1 MTESRLAIVGVTGEV
16 GRAILSRLEDSALVF
31 AEVHALASSRSE
43 DETVMFR
50 QRPLI
55 VESADGFDF
64 SRADFVVLA
73 TPASVSLR
81 LAERALAAGCRV
93 IDHSSA
99 YAELASA
106 PLAGTPDAEGA
117 DLVVVP
123 MAEVSLLAPL
133 LAALARE
140 AGLRAAHV
148 TMLLPVSSS
157 GHAGVKELAGQ
168 TGELLNG
175 RGIEPAV
182 FPVQTAF
189 NTLPLVGSEREEA
202 VTEGLQQLLGEHVPL
217 VLSSVI
223 VPVFYCLTAQVT
235 LETEVPL
242 LPGAAMDLL
251 GRAEAIE
258 VRNPEED
265 QQVATPITDA
275 AGQPGI
281 YVSGM
286 RGLPAPLQ
294 GITFTAV
301 ADNVHQG
308 AARQTASLL
317 EKWIKRL

>member
-1 MTESRLAIVGVTGEV
+1 MTDSRLAIVGVTGEV
-16 GRAILSRLEDSALVF
+16 GRAILSRLEDSDLVF

-55 VESADGFDF
+55 VESAEAFDF
-64 SRADFVVLA
+64 SCADFVVLA
-73 TPASVSLR
+73 TPASVSAR
-81 LAERALAAGCRV
+81 LAEQALAAGCRV
-93 IDHSSA
+93 IDHSVA
-99 YAELASA
+99 FADQASV
-106 PLAGTPDAEGA
+106 PLAGTPEAEGA
-117 DLVVVP
+117 DLVSVP
-123 MAEVSLLAPL
+123 MAEVLLLAPL
-133 LAALARE
+133 LAALVGE
-140 AGLRAAHV
+140 AGLRVAHV
-148 TMLLPVSSS
+148 ALLLPVSSS

-175 RGIEPAV
+175 RGIEPVV

-223 VPVFYCLTAQVT
+223 VPVFYGLTAQVT
-235 LETEVPL
+235 LETEAPL

-251 GRAEAIE
+251 DRLEAVE

-286 RGLPAPLQ
+286 RGLPAPLH
-294 GITFTAV
+294 GVTFTAV

-308 AARQTASLL
+308 AARQTVGLL

>member
-1 MTESRLAIVGVTGEV
+1 MTDSRLAIVGVTGEV
-16 GRAILSRLEDSALVF
+16 GRAVLSRLEDSDLAF

-81 LAERALAAGCRV
+81 LAEQALAAGCRV
-93 IDHSSA
+93 VDHSSA
-99 YAELASA
+99 YTDQASV
-106 PLAGTPDAEGA
+106 PLAGTPDAESA
-117 DLVVVP
+117 DLVSVP

-133 LAALARE
+133 LGALAGE
-140 AGLRAAHV
+140 AGLRVAHV

-175 RGIEPAV
+175 RGIEPSV

-189 NTLPLVGSEREEA
+189 NTLPLVGSEREDA

-223 VPVFYCLTAQVT
+223 VPVFYGLTAQVT

-242 LPGAAMDLL
+242 LSGAAIDLL
-251 GRAEAIE
+251 SRAEG
-258 VRNPEED
+258 VDVKNSNED

-275 AGQPGI
+275 AGQSAI
-281 YVSGM
+281 YVCGV
-286 RGLPAPLQ
+286 RELPAPLC
-294 GITFTAV
+294 GITLTAV

-308 AARQTASLL
+308 AARRTVDLL

>member
-1 MTESRLAIVGVTGEV
+1 MTDSRLAIVGVTGEV
-16 GRAILSRLEDSALVF
+16 GRAVLSRLEDSDLAF

-55 VESADGFDF
+55 VEPAETFDF

-73 TPASVSLR
+73 TPASVSAR
-81 LAERALAAGCRV
+81 LAEQALAAGCRV
-93 IDHSSA
+93 IDHSVA
-99 YAELASA
+99 FAGQASV
-106 PLAGTPDAEGA
+106 PLAGTPDAESA
-117 DLVVVP
+117 DLVSVP

-133 LAALARE
+133 LAALAGE

-148 TMLLPVSSS
+148 ALLLPVSSS

-175 RGIEPAV
+175 RGIEPVV

-202 VTEGLQQLLGEHVPL
+202 VTEGLQELLGEHVPL

-223 VPVFYCLTAQVT
+223 VPVFYGLTAQVT

-242 LPGAAMDLL
+242 FPGAAMDLL
-251 GRAEAIE
+251 GRVEAVE

-275 AGQPGI
+275 AGQSGI

-286 RGLPAPLQ
+286 RGLPAPLY
-294 GITFTAV
+294 GVTFTAV